1 MASVE
6 SRVESSGVRGYG
18 SDGFKHKG
26 VRGVG
31 GVQGVQV
38 DIRKFAT
45 KLVRV
50 RSYYGVPNGYR
61 APFRC
66 LFSMDIRLYFPVRRP
81 FQVRA
86 PPPRRRPLRR
96 LNVRVGPD
104 QLIDWE
110 DVRAALH
117 DQDSDDDS
125 VRTSLLEKILRK
137 VIDQRRLRDMR
148 FQSLM

>member
-1 MASVE
+1 MCIKNN
-6 SRVESSGVRGYG
+6 
-18 SDGFKHKG
+18 GFKHKG

-50 RSYYGVPNGYR
+50 RSYYGVPIGAR
-61 APFRC
+61 RTSFRC
-66 LFSMDIRLYFPVRRP
+66 PFSMDIRLYFPVRRP

-86 PPPRRRPLRR
+86 PQRRPPRR
-96 LNVRVGPD
+96 LNVRVGLD

-110 DVRAALH
+110 DVRAAIH
-117 DQDSDDDS
+117 EQDSDEDS
-125 VRTSLLEKILRK
+125 APTLLLEKVFNHNRK
-137 VIDQRRLRDMR
+137 VIDHRRLRDVR
-148 FQSLM
+148 LQSLM